1 MASVGMGDILT
12 GIIAGFLAQGL
23 SLIEATELGVDIHAK
38 AADLKSLETGEAGLL
53 ASDVLE
59 ELRQL
64 LKYE

>member
-1 MASVGMGDILT
+1 MQSSQDLDEASGYEKAADMLLFD
-12 GIIAGFLAQGL
+12 
-23 SLIEATELGVDIHAK
+23 AK
-38 AADLKSLETGEAGLL
+38 AADLKSLDTGEAGLL